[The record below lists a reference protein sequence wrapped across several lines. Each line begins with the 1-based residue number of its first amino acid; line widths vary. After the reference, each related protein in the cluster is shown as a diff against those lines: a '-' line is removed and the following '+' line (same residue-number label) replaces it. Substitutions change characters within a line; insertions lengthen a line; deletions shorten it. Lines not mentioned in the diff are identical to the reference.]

1 VHSRRCYYNLFS
13 SFYDRFVRLHSGDRQ
28 ETMRDFLA
36 EVARLQ
42 QGQTVVDLCTG
53 TGSSALRLAR
63 PGVLAIGVDFS
74 EGMLRQASRKSVGSS
89 WIHWVQ
95 ADACALPILSCSV
108 DRVTCSYAMYELSG
122 TARREVLREVTRVL
136 KPAGMFIMLEH
147 LPPRRPVV
155 KLLYLIRI
163 YLLGSR
169 GVRSFAGS
177 EEKELC
183 RFFIRVGT
191 ITSHGGKTKAVFGY
205 KPSTDGLGPGGGDV
219 NDGDE
224 PSFGHIPRVGPGC
237 QVNSRGPAAR

>member
-28 ETMRDFLA
+28 ASMRDFLA

-63 PGVLAIGVDFS
+63 AGIRVIGVDFS
-74 EGMLRQASRKSVGSS
+74 EGMLRQASRKSVGCS

-95 ADACALPILSCSV
+95 ADACALPIPSCAV

-122 TARREVLREVTRVL
+122 TARREVLREVNRIL
-136 KPAGMFIMLEH
+136 KPAGMFIMMEH

-169 GVRSFAGS
+169 SVRSFAGS

-191 ITSHGGKTKAVFGY
+191 ITSPGGKTKAVFGY
-205 KPSTDGLGPGGGDV
+205 KPGRD
-219 NDGDE
+219 
-224 PSFGHIPRVGPGC
+224 
-237 QVNSRGPAAR
+237 

>member
-1 VHSRRCYYNLFS
+1 VNSRRCYYNLFS

-36 EVARLQ
+36 EVSHLH

-63 PGVLAIGVDFS
+63 AGIRVVGVDFS
-74 EGMLRQASRKSVGSS
+74 EGMLRQASRKSVGCS

-95 ADACALPILSCSV
+95 ADARALPILSCSV

-122 TARREVLREVTRVL
+122 TARREVLREVTRIL
-136 KPAGMFIMLEH
+136 KPAGMFIMMEH
-147 LPPRRPVV
+147 LPPRGPLV

-177 EEKELC
+177 EEKELR
-183 RFFIRVGT
+183 RFFIQVGT
-191 ITSHGGKTKAVFGY
+191 ITSHGGKTKAVFGC
-205 KPSTDGLGPGGGDV
+205 KPIRDI
-219 NDGDE
+219 
-224 PSFGHIPRVGPGC
+224 H
-237 QVNSRGPAAR
+237 